1 MSSNR
6 LLNKTNNKFKINNR
20 TSNPIR
26 NQFNNSKNN
35 KIMHNLI
42 KTINKSLTNNFLVN
56 QSIFSKNN
64 KTRILANNN
73 QLLIKPSS
81 NKSIQILFIVIK
93 IINKI
98 VFLSQSS

>member
-1 MSSNR
+1 MPSNR
-6 LLNKTNNKFKINNR
+6 LLDKTNNKFKINNQ
-20 TSNPIR
+20 TSNLIF

-35 KIMHNLI
+35 KIMYNLI
-42 KTINKSLTNNFLVN
+42 KTINKYSTNNYLVN

-64 KTRILANNN
+64 KTRILTNNN
-73 QLLIKPSS
+73 QLLIKTSS